1 LAVRAKPKVFTKH
14 FAQPPPATPPAAPVS
29 GGSAGT
35 SDGECKSDDAALEKD
50 LYSAVFRAHRQT
62 TVDVSDRLGS
72 NPFAVRILFS
82 CAVSVHSCL
91 FVALLPTHTVLSTLC
106 LVCRCCIWVASQPL
120 QLDEGEGDADAA
132 PEAAEDTPD
141 AAAGAG
147 SGSSTETR
155 PRRAQKN
162 LRKLTD
168 AQLRQLTASPA
179 PTGDTAVPMLFKEHV
194 HALGPYT
201 LSGLLAKNTEFSMK
215 DLASS
220 AWPLPMLSELKGLIT
235 TRLPACDGLT
245 EEQRGAMKQ
254 WWLSC
259 LETALHQRVR
269 WAIVLVQV
277 VRAGC
282 FALNLHGLLGV
293 CGVCVL
299 FVS

>member
-1 LAVRAKPKVFTKH
+1 M
-14 FAQPPPATPPAAPVS
+14 
-29 GGSAGT
+29 
-35 SDGECKSDDAALEKD
+35 
-50 LYSAVFRAHRQT
+50 
-62 TVDVSDRLGS
+62 
-72 NPFAVRILFS
+72 
-82 CAVSVHSCL
+82 
-91 FVALLPTHTVLSTLC
+91 
-106 LVCRCCIWVASQPL
+106 CRCCIWVVSQPL
-120 QLDEGEGDADAA
+120 QLDEGEGDVDGEGDADAA
-132 PEAAEDTPD
+132 PEAADDTPD

-147 SGSSTETR
+147 SGSNTETR

-293 CGVCVL
+293 CGVCVCVCCL
-299 FVS
+299 SAEGRGRDGRDSRRVVGPFPF